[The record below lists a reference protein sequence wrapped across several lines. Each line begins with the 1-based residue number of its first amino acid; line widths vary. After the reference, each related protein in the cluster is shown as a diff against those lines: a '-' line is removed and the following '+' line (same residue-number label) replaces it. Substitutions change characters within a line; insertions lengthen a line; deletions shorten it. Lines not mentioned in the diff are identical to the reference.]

1 MPIISKK
8 QDIKLI
14 FTNII
19 LENNLKETEIDFELY
34 DKDDKLYLKAFKN
47 KKNIFDWPLDSIKEV
62 LEFINSK
69 VKFKLNENEFFDSIK
84 NNSNVIEVL
93 PQNNISSAVN
103 AGGKEEFESFLSS
116 KKNEQNNYTS
126 PSSIVSNP
134 SFLGA
139 IGSDAGA
146 ISDSVIN
153 KMLNISAIEIDL
165 ESEDMGNEG

>member
-1 MPIISKK
+1 MVSADLDLFLLL
-8 QDIKLI
+8 Q
-14 FTNII
+14 
-19 LENNLKETEIDFELY
+19 EL
-34 DKDDKLYLKAFKN
+34 
-47 KKNIFDWPLDSIKEV
+47 PLH
-62 LEFINSK
+62 
-69 VKFKLNENEFFDSIK
+69 
-84 NNSNVIEVL
+84 
-93 PQNNISSAVN
+93 
-103 AGGKEEFESFLSS
+103 
-116 KKNEQNNYTS
+116 